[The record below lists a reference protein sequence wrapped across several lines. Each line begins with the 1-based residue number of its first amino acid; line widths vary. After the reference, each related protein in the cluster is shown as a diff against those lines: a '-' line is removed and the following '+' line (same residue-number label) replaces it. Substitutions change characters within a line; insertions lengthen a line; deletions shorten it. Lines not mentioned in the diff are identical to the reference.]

1 MELTKGKKVAI
12 FVLILCALASII
24 VGSLYAGGVIG
35 KKKKSPPSS
44 SDDTPGPAPA
54 PSPGPSPG
62 PAAYRGPSYAP
73 ARAAAPVNF
82 NPSPGSISCPPGT
95 YLDVA
100 GRVCRAIQEHMHGG
114 VCDDGYIMSSTGC
127 VLKPTSCPLGYT
139 LPAGL
144 SACESCPVDTYK
156 DNTGIGAC
164 TPCQN
169 GLYHSPVGSTSASA
183 CQMTTTCGPGQ
194 YLNVDIINQSAG
206 CASCPVDTYK
216 TGTGQGQCTPCP
228 TGQTTYGQI
237 GQTSCQTKV
246 NWYQGTSCTSNY
258 GFNVNNYRNKNEYC
272 SDYVGDGQG
281 NDANNDPCCKPAAQ
295 QTTVPQST
303 SPPANSCNCDSET
316 GWDESACGGTWVAV
330 CRPDRDGGGH

>member
-1 MELTKGKKVAI
+1 VCNSGYWKVPSQSTDDRDGL
-12 FVLILCALASII
+12 VCA
-24 VGSLYAGGVIG
+24 VI
-35 KKKKSPPSS
+35 P
-44 SDDTPGPAPA
+44 
-54 PSPGPSPG
+54 
-62 PAAYRGPSYAP
+62 
-73 ARAAAPVNF
+73 
-82 NPSPGSISCPPGT
+82 
-95 YLDVA
+95 L
-100 GRVCRAIQEHMHGG
+100 HMHVNSVGAI

-183 CQMTTTCGPGQ
+183 CQISTTCGPGQ

-206 CASCPVDTYK
+206 CTSCPVDTYK
-216 TGTGQGQCTPCP
+216 TGTNSSTTCTPCP

-237 GQTSCQTKV
+237 GQTSCQNKST
-246 NWYQGTSCTSNY
+246 WFQGTSCTSNY
-258 GFNVNNYRNKNEYC
+258 GFDVNNYTSKSAYC
-272 SDYVGDGQG
+272 NDYSGEGRG
-281 NDANNDPCCKPAAQ
+281 NSDPCCNPAAQ
-295 QTTVPQST
+295 QTTVPQSNS
-303 SPPANSCNCDSET
+303 SPPASSCNCDSET

-330 CRPDRDGGGH
+330 CHPDRDGGGH